1 MAAASGIA
9 DVSMLRWLSVLLVAA
24 LALLLRFYAD
34 NFIVPTSFA
43 GAFTSARPLAMPITY
58 NQTCSESYNP
68 HIYGC
73 HPMPPHGCSRKII
86 DDFISSDDVEV
97 IKGMAG
103 TLPSVVV
110 VLTAPQLVCNQLPC
124 GYSFF

>member
-1 MAAASGIA
+1 
-9 DVSMLRWLSVLLVAA
+9 MLRWYSVLLVAA

-34 NFIVPTSFA
+34 NFIEPTTYA
-43 GAFTSARPLAMPITY
+43 GAFTSARQLATPITY
-58 NQTCSESYNP
+58 NQTCSESYDP

-73 HPMPPHGCSRKII
+73 HPMPPQGCSRKII

-103 TLPSVVV
+103 MFHPCFACTPRLIVVDLYRRVPSFGPIQKSIMF
-110 VLTAPQLVCNQLPC
+110 L
-124 GYSFF
+124 